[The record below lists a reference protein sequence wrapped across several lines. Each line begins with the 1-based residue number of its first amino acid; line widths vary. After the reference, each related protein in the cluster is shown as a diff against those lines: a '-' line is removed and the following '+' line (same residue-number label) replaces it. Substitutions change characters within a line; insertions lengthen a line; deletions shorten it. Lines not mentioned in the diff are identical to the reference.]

1 MKEFEDLTGRKFGL
15 LTVVKFLQPDERF
28 HNGKLK
34 SDRTW
39 ECVCECGSKIN
50 VSAWALKNGN
60 TKSCGCY
67 RKAKLKENQRKAT
80 HGKTNTLLYRTW
92 DGIKKRCYN
101 KNANNYENY
110 GGRGIKM
117 CDEWKSDFQAFYI
130 WAMNNGYKKELTIDR
145 IDVNGNYCPENC
157 RWVDIFQQASNKR
170 KSIRNKS
177 GYVGISYS
185 ETEKRKKR
193 WCSRISIKHKIIRL
207 GWYFTQK
214 EALEARNKYIID
226 NGLDYPIQE
235 YKGEIGGVNN

>member
-1 MKEFEDLTGRKFGL
+1 MGCKPVKIVRHYQKHDLTNTHLYDTWSHMKGRCENPK
-15 LTVVKFLQPDERF
+15 TVQ
-28 HNGKLK
+28 
-34 SDRTW
+34 
-39 ECVCECGSKIN
+39 
-50 VSAWALKNGN
+50 
-60 TKSCGCY
+60 
-67 RKAKLKENQRKAT
+67 
-80 HGKTNTLLYRTW
+80 
-92 DGIKKRCYN
+92 
-101 KNANNYENY
+101 YEYY
-110 GGRGIKM
+110 GGRGIKV
-117 CDEWKSDFQAFYI
+117 CDEWKNDFMAFYN
-130 WAMNNGYKKELTIDR
+130 WALSNGYKKELTIDR

-235 YKGEIGGVNN
+235 YKGEIGSLE